1 MPIKRIEIRWR
12 DLDGF
17 GHVNNSTYLTY
28 LEEARDQYLT
38 DVLGEAVHRTVIRH
52 IEVDFVSGLTQA
64 DDYVDVEVALTG
76 VGSSSVT
83 LEERI
88 VSTLDGRVA
97 ATARTVMVHTD
108 ETRAASAPWPHASRA
123 AIDTALSARGE
134 PGRSETSRAPRPGG
148 AGTWPPAG
156 DPGRAP

>member
-38 DVLGEAVHRTVIRH
+38 DILGAAVHRTVIRH
-52 IEVDFVSGLTQA
+52 IEVDFVSGLTQE
-64 DDYVDVEVALTG
+64 DDYVDVEVDLTG
-76 VGSSSVT
+76 VGSSSVA
-83 LEERI
+83 LAERI

-97 ATARTVMVHTD
+97 ATAKTVMVHTD
-108 ETRAASAPWPHASRA
+108 ESRNASEPWPYASRA
-123 AIDTALSARGE
+123 AIDAALASGARSDPASRARW
-134 PGRSETSRAPRPGG
+134 PGGGGTSR
-148 AGTWPPAG
+148 PAG

>member
-38 DVLGEAVHRTVIRH
+38 DVLGEAVHRAVLRH

-64 DDYVDVEVALTG
+64 DDYVDVEVGLTG

-88 VSTLDGRVA
+88 VSTMDGRVA
-97 ATARTVMVHTD
+97 ATAKTVMVHTD
-108 ETRAASAPWPHASRA
+108 ETRNASAPWPHASRG
-123 AIDTALSARGE
+123 AIDAALATGKD
-134 PGRSETSRAPRPGG
+134 AG
-148 AGTWPPAG
+148 AGPVTGARPHPA
-156 DPGRAP
+156 

>member
-28 LEEARDQYLT
+28 LEEARDQHLT
-38 DVLGEAVHRTVIRH
+38 DVLGDAVHRTVIRRLE
-52 IEVDFVSGLTQA
+52 IDFVSGLTQE
-64 DDYVDVEVALTG
+64 DDYVDVDVRLTG
-76 VGSSSVT
+76 VGTSSVT

-88 VSTLDGRVA
+88 VSVLDGRVA

-108 ETRAASAPWPHASRA
+108 DSRTASAPWPDASRD
-123 AIDTALSARGE
+123 AIDASLA
-134 PGRSETSRAPRPGG
+134 A
-148 AGTWPPAG
+148 A
-156 DPGRAP
+156 

>member
-52 IEVDFVSGLTQA
+52 IEVDFASGLTQE
-64 DDYVDVEVALTG
+64 DDYVDVEVELTG

-83 LEERI
+83 LAERI

-97 ATARTVMVHTD
+97 ATATTVMVHTD
-108 ETRAASAPWPHASRA
+108 GTRTASAPWPDASRE
-123 AIDTALSARGE
+123 AIDADLA
-134 PGRSETSRAPRPGG
+134 GRREPRPG
-148 AGTWPPAG
+148 PAG
-156 DPGRAP
+156 DEAGPGPASGAWPQPA

>member
-28 LEEARDQYLT
+28 LEEARDQHLT
-38 DVLGEAVHRTVIRH
+38 DVLGDAVHRTVIRRLE
-52 IEVDFVSGLTQA
+52 IDFVSGLTQE
-64 DDYVDVEVALTG
+64 DDYVDVDVRLTG
-76 VGSSSVT
+76 VGTSSVT

-88 VSTLDGRVA
+88 VSVLDGRVA

-108 ETRAASAPWPHASRA
+108 DSRTASAPWPDASRD
-123 AIDTALSARGE
+123 AIDATLAA
-134 PGRSETSRAPRPGG
+134 A
-148 AGTWPPAG
+148 
-156 DPGRAP
+156 

>member
-52 IEVDFVSGLTQA
+52 IEVDFVSGLTQE
-64 DDYVDVEVALTG
+64 DDYVDVEVTLTG

-83 LEERI
+83 LAERI
-88 VSTLDGRVA
+88 VSTMDGRVA
-97 ATARTVMVHTD
+97 ATANTVMVHTD
-108 ETRAASAPWPHASRA
+108 ETRTASAPWPDASRD
-123 AIDTALSARGE
+123 AIDGALPTGGDA
-134 PGRSETSRAPRPGG
+134 RPGPVSG
-148 AGTWPPAG
+148 ARPHPA
-156 DPGRAP
+156 

>member
-28 LEEARDQYLT
+28 LEEARDQHLT
-38 DVLGEAVHRTVIRH
+38 DVLGDAVHRTVIRRLE
-52 IEVDFVSGLTQA
+52 IDFVSGLTQD
-64 DDYVDVEVALTG
+64 DDYVDVDVRLTG
-76 VGSSSVT
+76 VGTSSVT

-88 VSTLDGRVA
+88 VSVLDGRVA

-108 ETRAASAPWPHASRA
+108 DSRTASAPWPDASRD
-123 AIDTALSARGE
+123 AIDASLA
-134 PGRSETSRAPRPGG
+134 A
-148 AGTWPPAG
+148 A
-156 DPGRAP
+156 

>member
-38 DVLGEAVHRTVIRH
+38 DVLGEAVHRAVLRH

-64 DDYVDVEVALTG
+64 DDYVDVEVELTG
-76 VGSSSVT
+76 AGSSSVT

-88 VSTLDGRVA
+88 VSTMDGRVA
-97 ATARTVMVHTD
+97 ATAKTVMVHTD
-108 ETRAASAPWPHASRA
+108 ETRNASAPWPHASRD
-123 AIDTALSARGE
+123 AIDAALATGGEAGPGPVTGAR
-134 PGRSETSRAPRPGG
+134 PRP
-148 AGTWPPAG
+148 A
-156 DPGRAP
+156 

>member
-38 DVLGEAVHRTVIRH
+38 DVLGEAVHRAVLRH

-64 DDYVDVEVALTG
+64 DDYVDVEVELTG

-88 VSTLDGRVA
+88 VSTMDGRVA
-97 ATARTVMVHTD
+97 ATAKTVMVHTD
-108 ETRAASAPWPHASRA
+108 ETRNASAPWPHASRD
-123 AIDTALSARGE
+123 AIDAALAAGGEAGPGPVTGAR
-134 PGRSETSRAPRPGG
+134 PRP
-148 AGTWPPAG
+148 A
-156 DPGRAP
+156 

>member
-28 LEEARDQYLT
+28 LEEARDQHLT
-38 DVLGEAVHRTVIRH
+38 DVLGEAVHRTVIRRLE
-52 IEVDFVSGLTQA
+52 IDFVSGLTQE
-64 DDYVDVEVALTG
+64 DDYVDVDVRLTG
-76 VGSSSVT
+76 VGTSSVT

-88 VSTLDGRVA
+88 VSVLDGRLA

-108 ETRAASAPWPHASRA
+108 DSRTASAPWPDASRD
-123 AIDTALSARGE
+123 AIDATLAA
-134 PGRSETSRAPRPGG
+134 A
-148 AGTWPPAG
+148 
-156 DPGRAP
+156 